1 MVRQSGIITRSEVRL
16 GNKLDLKKMRKQLQ
30 AKRKEVMEGV
40 SRAREM
46 GSVETESGAPDIADR
61 ATSAFQREFSFS
73 LSENEGKMLRMIEEA
88 LARLDNGRFGM
99 CVHCEQPIE
108 RQRLEAVPWAR
119 HCIACQEQQDRGE
132 M

>member
-1 MVRQSGIITRSEVRL
+1 L
-16 GNKLDLKKMRKQLQ
+16 ANKTDIKAMRKQLQ

-73 LSENEGKMLRMIEEA
+73 LSENEGKMLKMIDEA
-88 LARLDNGRFGM
+88 LARLEIGKYGL

-108 RQRLEAVPWAR
+108 KQRLQAVPWAR
-119 HCIACQEQQDRGE
+119 HCIACQELQDRGE
-132 M
+132 I